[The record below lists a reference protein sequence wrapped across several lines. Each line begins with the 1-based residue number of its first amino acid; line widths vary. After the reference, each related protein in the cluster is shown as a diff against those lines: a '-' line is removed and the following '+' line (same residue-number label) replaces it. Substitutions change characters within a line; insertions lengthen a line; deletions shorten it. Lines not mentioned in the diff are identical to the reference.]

1 MPRNLWTRV
10 AIVAAV
16 VLLSVWYLYPPKKTI
31 NLGLDLQGGIHLVLG
46 VETEKALVAQIDR
59 LAADFKNALER
70 KGIAVSRADREGD
83 TAFAVQ
89 LASPQSW
96 NDVLTVVGDFPSLE
110 RRGEDQAAGRLVLAM
125 RTSEVTRLRDDF
137 ARQAVETIRN
147 RVDQFGVAEPV
158 ITRQGDNRILVQL
171 PGLQDPARAKALIGK
186 TALLEFKLVD
196 DQTPVD
202 QAVAGRLPE
211 SAELLTQRRVDIDT

>member
-1 MPRNLWTRV
+1 MPRNVWTRA

-83 TAFAVQ
+83 
-89 LASPQSW
+89 
-96 NDVLTVVGDFPSLE
+96 
-110 RRGEDQAAGRLVLAM
+110 AALG
-125 RTSEVTRLRDDF
+125 
-137 ARQAVETIRN
+137 
-147 RVDQFGVAEPV
+147 
-158 ITRQGDNRILVQL
+158 
-171 PGLQDPARAKALIGK
+171 
-186 TALLEFKLVD
+186 
-196 DQTPVD
+196 
-202 QAVAGRLPE
+202 
-211 SAELLTQRRVDIDT
+211 